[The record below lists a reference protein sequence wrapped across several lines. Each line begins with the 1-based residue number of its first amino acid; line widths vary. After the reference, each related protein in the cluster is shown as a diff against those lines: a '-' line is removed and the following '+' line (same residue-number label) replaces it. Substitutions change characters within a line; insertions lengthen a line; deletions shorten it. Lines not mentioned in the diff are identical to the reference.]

1 MKYYII
7 SGEASGDLHASNLVK
22 EINKLD
28 TDSEYRG
35 WGGEM
40 LSSQGVEV
48 VKHYRDLA
56 FMGFYEVAANIRT
69 ILKNFKY
76 CKEDILNYNPD
87 AVILVDYPGFNLR
100 MAEFAHKKG
109 FKVFYY
115 IAPQAWA
122 WKKSRV
128 HKIKKYVD
136 KLFTLLPFEE
146 PFFRKYGIDAK
157 YVGHPILDYLD
168 TSHSDEEKELFF
180 KKNNLQEKPII
191 ALLPGSRN
199 QEINTMLPLML
210 KMLPLFKDFQFVIAG
225 APAQGLGIYSKHIKQ
240 DNIKVLFEQGQQIMK
255 YADAALITSGTATLE
270 AALLG
275 LPQVICYKGNKLS
288 IAIAK
293 RIVNIKY
300 IGLANLIMDKQI
312 IKELIQEDMTI
323 ENMHQELNLLL
334 FDKDRRQQL
343 FNDYKELRDVLG
355 GKGASVV
362 TAEGIVGFL
371 KG

>member
-7 SGEASGDLHASNLVK
+7 SGEASGDLHGSNLVK
-22 EINKLD
+22 EIKKLD
-28 TDSEYRG
+28 AEADFRG
-35 WGGEM
+35 WGGEL
-40 LSSQGVEV
+40 LSDQGVDV

-56 FMGFYEVAANIRT
+56 FMGFYEVLVNIKT
-69 ILKNFKY
+69 ILKNFKF
-76 CKEDILNYNPD
+76 CKSDIMEYNPD

-128 HKIKKYVD
+128 HKIKKCVD

-146 PFFRKYGIDAK
+146 SFFRKYGIDAK
-157 YVGHPILDYLD
+157 YVGHPILDHLKISY
-168 TSHSDEEKELFF
+168 SDKEKEKFF
-180 KKNNLQEKPII
+180 TDNNLEQHPVI
-191 ALLPGSRN
+191 ALLPGSRK
-199 QEINTMLPLML
+199 QEINTMLPIML
-210 KMLPLFKDFQFVIAG
+210 QMLPMYKDYQFVIGG
-225 APAQGLGIYSKHIKQ
+225 APAQELEIYQKHIKQ
-240 DNIKVLFEQGQQIMK
+240 ANVKVLFNQGQQLMK

-270 AALLG
+270 AALLR
-275 LPQVICYKGNKLS
+275 LPQVICYKGNKIS

-293 RIVNIKY
+293 KIVNIKY
-300 IGLANLIMDKQI
+300 IGLANLIMDRPV
-312 IKELIQEDMTI
+312 IKELIQDDMTL
-323 ENMHQELNLLL
+323 ENMHRELDLLL
-334 FDKDRRQQL
+334 YDKQRREKL
-343 FNDYKELRDVLG
+343 FKDYKELKYLLG

-371 KG
+371 KS